1 METIKDLQDKL
12 SLVLWV
18 NRNLGKLC
26 EVHGYS
32 EEDDVVVLRMGRIA
46 GYNVQDDNHTVI
58 VEMFKTNQGWKM
70 VDAEDMILI
79 PPFTSSSYSYQVMN
93 EINIIV

>member
-26 EVHGYS
+26 EVKQAEYENTVTLHMGHIAGYS
-32 EEDDVVVLRMGRIA
+32 ESR
-46 GYNVQDDNHTVI
+46 NNPCVI
-58 VEMFKTNQGWKM
+58 VELFNNYDGWRELDRKD
-70 VDAEDMILI
+70 VIPVQSFDSSKYAYKLPSEISIL
-79 PPFTSSSYSYQVMN
+79 V
-93 EINIIV
+93 